1 MQAAIRYVAPV
12 GEKAET
18 ADRVTKVVTPFVTPA
33 RAARAG

>member
-1 MQAAIRYVAPV
+1 MRAAIHYVAPV

-18 ADRVTKVVTPFVTPA
+18 VDRVTKAVTPFLTPA